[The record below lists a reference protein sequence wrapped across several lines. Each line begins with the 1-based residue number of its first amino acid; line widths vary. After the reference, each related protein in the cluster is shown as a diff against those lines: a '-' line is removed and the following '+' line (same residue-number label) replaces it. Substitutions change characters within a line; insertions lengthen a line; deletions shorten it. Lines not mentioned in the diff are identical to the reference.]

1 MNPSLEQE
9 ESLMTRDGTLNPVTS
24 ERMAS
29 SSRRS
34 TEDLQQHLLAKL
46 DSLIIQ
52 EKRRAAR
59 KRTRKSVPY
68 HLKRAKKMIQVPRI
82 PDEPEGEW
90 TEGELKSS
98 SDSDIY

>member
-1 MNPSLEQE
+1 MILSLEPE
-9 ESLMTRDGTLNPVTS
+9 DTSMTRDGILNPATL
-24 ERMAS
+24 EKMAS

-52 EKRRAAR
+52 EKKRAAR
-59 KRTRKSVPY
+59 KRTRRSVPY
-68 HLKRAKKMIQVPRI
+68 HLKKRKTVQVPRI
-82 PDEPEGEW
+82 PDDPNGEW
-90 TEGELKSS
+90 TEGELQSS